1 MLPKTS
7 AANSRGCGE
16 SRRSGK
22 TAAGWESVQ
31 GTAKREASCHHQPTP
46 PPGRKNPAIVLYQA
60 DDCIESLLRHRLSFL
75 AALDAGKQ
83 VQIELRLFTQ
93 NVEMMTL
100 LAGPGLQGNC
110 ETNGEL
116 VANSLSRYPIG
127 GWKFTCLLTA

>member
-31 GTAKREASCHHQPTP
+31 DTAKREASCHHQPTP

-60 DDCIESLLRHRLSFL
+60 DEFIESLLRHRLSLF
-75 AALDAGKQ
+75 DSEGGDVTTQ
-83 VQIELRLFTQ
+83 VVAIVTWFVWNSTRADFTSSSPLRSPQTGRPQ
-93 NVEMMTL
+93 
-100 LAGPGLQGNC
+100 P
-110 ETNGEL
+110 TNPPQL
-116 VANSLSRYPIG
+116 
-127 GWKFTCLLTA
+127 